1 MYCKNHSDR
10 EATGACAY
18 CGNLFCE
25 ECLVEINGRNYCKE
39 HVITEDKTTMQQ
51 LAQIGKETV
60 EDIKSSLPTKEEISK
75 EYAEFKEEMSKECE
89 EFKEE
94 MSKGREE
101 FKKNPV
107 KHTLLY
113 ILRISLIIAAVYFIF
128 TKLGEAD
135 KINYEETYNV
145 TFANKQQEELFDSF
159 YNEYKYGN
167 AQQGYYN
174 IPYMVKIIGSEKN
187 AYNWEVNSESKTVSL
202 NVSDPENNCK
212 ITFLKYGNG
221 NWDMYSLKY
230 NMFEITRD
238 NAPEE
243 LNSFLDDIYS
253 EYIETPKIINND

>member
-1 MYCKNHSDR
+1 MEN
-10 EATGACAY
+10 
-18 CGNLFCE
+18 
-25 ECLVEINGRNYCKE
+25 
-39 HVITEDKTTMQQ
+39 KTTMQQ

-60 EDIKSSLPTKEEISK
+60 EDIKSSLPTKEDIK
-75 EYAEFKEEMSKECE
+75 DVTE

-94 MSKGREE
+94 MNKGHKEFKEEMNKGREE

-113 ILRISLIIAAVYFIF
+113 ILRISLIIAAAYFIF

-135 KINYEETYNV
+135 KINYEETYNI

-174 IPYMVKIIGSEKN
+174 IPDMAKVTISEENTYK
-187 AYNWEVNSESKTVSL
+187 WEVNSESKTISL
-202 NVSDPENNCK
+202 NVNNPNPENNLK
-212 ITFLKYGNG
+212 MTFLKYGNG

-230 NMFEITRD
+230 NMFEIIRD

-243 LNSFLDDIYS
+243 LDSLLDNMYS